1 MHDPHDDLVQGFAEA
16 CRSRDIVSLYDIL
29 DADVVARTD
38 SGGRLP
44 AALGFIQGAEDV
56 ARFAAVL
63 LCESDGAELS
73 VEAVN
78 GRAGLALRGTGGRA
92 AAVVGFDGGG
102 TGITA
107 LWIVLNPDKLRSW
120 HRR

>member
-1 MHDPHDDLVQGFAEA
+1 ML
-16 CRSRDIVSLYDIL
+16 CDIL
-29 DADVVARTD
+29 EADVIATTD

-44 AALGFIQGAEDV
+44 AALGLIRGAEDV

-102 TGITA
+102 TGINA